1 MINHNSDS
9 KIVCVD
15 SFKIPSENFKVLP
28 ITLPEIST
36 LQYNQNQE
44 NLNLRKLTPK
54 FWFMLTVIL
63 YCQALFFIVHKAST
77 SSPGHSL
84 PVRNNFVL
92 ITDKKSCTLSGL
104 IGKIR
109 SASI

>member
-1 MINHNSDS
+1 MLIKKAQFKGKFMIDLPT
-9 KIVCVD
+9 IV
-15 SFKIPSENFKVLP
+15 
-28 ITLPEIST
+28 
-36 LQYNQNQE
+36 NQNQE

-63 YCQALFFIVHKAST
+63 YCQALFFIVHKVST